1 MASVISVSPGLGTG
15 QISKEADNSSIL
27 KYRTNSTDAITI
39 GTDQNVVFN
48 GVGGL
53 QVPQGTTAQRP
64 SSPVDGM
71 LRYNTT
77 IPQLEIY
84 LGGNWTALP

>member
-1 MASVISVSPGLGTG
+1 MATVINVSPSLGTG
-15 QISKEADNSSIL
+15 QISKEPDSSGVL
-27 KYRTNSTDAITI
+27 TYKTNSVAALTI
-39 GTDQNVVFN
+39 GTNQNVVFN
-48 GVGGL
+48 GTGGL

-64 SSPVDGM
+64 SSPVNGM

-84 LGGNWTALP
+84 VGGNWTALP